1 MGMTEEKKEDRSQ
14 NKTSE
19 FIHTRLGYALTGA
32 LIGAF
37 FFFIIYGPET
47 LVPTNV
53 SFLYYSNDK
62 DVVSHQMGFEFY
74 RRSPWRHPLGLTNAY
89 PYPYESSVINSDSL
103 PIIAIPLK
111 IISSFLPQDFQYFG
125 IWVFLCFVIQGLV
138 AALLLRR
145 LKVDFS
151 IAVASIPFFVIN
163 VPLLF
168 RCFHHSSLAAQ
179 WLILLCF
186 LLILEGEFLSLKKQV
201 IYWCI
206 LCGLSVWIHGYLFV
220 MVGLLMT
227 MFLIYQIFKKRK
239 VKDVV
244 IIFFSCVTIALLFY
258 YEGGGYISSTSVQM
272 RGLGVYS
279 LDLTDYFNPVY
290 FSSFFSGM
298 ESGTTSETASYC
310 GLGIMVM
317 MIVALVVLCKYLND
331 FKSDIRKNRVEV
343 CFVIGCSFVFLCL
356 AMGVSGRFAG
366 ISFYDLRP
374 LMSQG
379 IEVFLSEFRASAR
392 FIWPVW
398 YLILIL
404 VICIINNEKKY
415 RKVLVAVLFICV
427 LLQYADIVPKTA
439 KNGAEGYV
447 NGFDTRAG
455 AAFDNV
461 FTEDAKHLC
470 FLGASY
476 NIDYAI
482 FAVHNGMTSNFSCV
496 GRGPKN
502 AVQKDTDDFKAGII
516 RDDTVYVLNI
526 DSLNYIYPLSL
537 PDDCCVYLCDDFLVF
552 FKAGLLQELP
562 GADVLPVDKQNLEE
576 VVAQVYDSKGEP
588 EPVPT
593 FEGW

>member
-1 MGMTEEKKEDRSQ
+1 MTEIKKENGLQ
-14 NKTSE
+14 CKISE
-19 FIHTRLGYALTGA
+19 FVRSKLGYALVGA

-37 FFFIIYGPET
+37 FFIIIYGPAT
-47 LVPTNV
+47 LLPTNV

-62 DVVSHQMGFEFY
+62 DTVSHQMGFEFY
-74 RRSPWRHPLGLTNAY
+74 RRSPWRHPLGLTNFY

-111 IISSFLPQDFQYFG
+111 LISSFLPQDFQFFG
-125 IWVFLCFVIQGLV
+125 IWILFCFIMQGLA
-138 AALLLRR
+138 AALLLRK

-151 IAVASIPFFVIN
+151 ISVASIPFFVIN

-168 RCFHHSSLAAQ
+168 RCFHHSSLAGQ
-179 WLILLCF
+179 WLILFCF
-186 LLILEGEFLSLKKQV
+186 LLILESESLSLKKQV
-201 IYWCI
+201 LYWCI

-227 MFLIYQIFKKRK
+227 MYLIYHVIKKGT
-239 VKDVV
+239 VKDSA
-244 IIFFSCVTIALLFY
+244 IIFFSCVVTTLLFY
-258 YEGGGYISSTSVQM
+258 YEGGGYISNTSVMM

-310 GLGIMVM
+310 GLGIMV
-317 MIVALVVLCKYLND
+317 ILIIALVVLCKYRDL
-331 FKSDIRKNRVEV
+331 FKSRIRSNRMDSY
-343 CFVIGCSFVFLCL
+343 FIIGYSIVFICL

-366 ISFYDLRP
+366 VSLYDMRP
-374 LMSQG
+374 LLSRD
-379 IEVFLSEFRASAR
+379 IAIFLSEFRASAR

-398 YLILIL
+398 YLVLIL
-404 VICIINNEKKY
+404 AICIINIWEKH
-415 RKVLVAVLFICV
+415 RKVLVSVLLICV
-427 LLQYADIVPKTA
+427 VLQYFDIVPKTA
-439 KNGAEGYV
+439 KNGAEGYI
-447 NGFDTRAG
+447 NGLDTRCG
-455 AAFDNV
+455 EAFDNV
-461 FTEDAKHLC
+461 FTDEAEHLC

-482 FAVHNGMTSNFSCV
+482 FAAHNGMTSNFSTV

-502 AVQKDTDDFKAGII
+502 AVQKDTDEFNAGII
-516 RDDTVYVLNI
+516 REDTVYVLNI
-526 DSLNYIYPLSL
+526 DSLNYIYPLSSL
-537 PDDCCVYLCDDFLVF
+537 SDDCCVYLYDDFLIF
-552 FKAGLLQELP
+552 FKDNLMQELP
-562 GADVLPVDKQNLEE
+562 SPDAIPVDKQKLAEAVE
-576 VVAQVYDSKGEP
+576 QVYESKGEP